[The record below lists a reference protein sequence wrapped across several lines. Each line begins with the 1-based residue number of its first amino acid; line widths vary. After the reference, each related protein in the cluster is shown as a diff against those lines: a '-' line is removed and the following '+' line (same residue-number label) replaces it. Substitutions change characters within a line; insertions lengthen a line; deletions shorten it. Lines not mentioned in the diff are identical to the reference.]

1 MLQKLAAWLD
11 EYREVAFDLVRIY
24 LGVGLFARGVLF
36 VYERELFMSLLPA
49 GAPEWLVDPAV
60 MTAVALIH
68 IIGGIAI
75 AIGFWTRLAT
85 LLQIPVLFGAVF
97 LSVSGMFS
105 ADQSFQLSSLVLFL
119 LVLVLICGSG
129 RWSVDHYIKRKYPWQ
144 QFLAQLYALRAP
156 GFDMLR
162 MYLGIALFI
171 RGTQFIADAN
181 SFFDLVSPDS
191 AARLQSTVLLH
202 YVALTHIF
210 GGFMMTAGLLTR
222 VAALI
227 QVPVLVGA
235 LIVTEVHLAL
245 NEGSQGFELA
255 ALTLF
260 LLILIF
266 LYGPG
271 TWSSDHY
278 LFRRKGP
285 APVTDRTARAKAILM
300 DLVPEEG
307 PFANPVATFAV
318 PEARSSADAVE
329 ALRKDPTVVAQ
340 ARYSIWGW
348 ALFLADVTP
357 RPREIVFRDVHSGSV
372 LKRSKDPDVLDQFRY
387 R

>member
-1 MLQKLAAWLD
+1 
-11 EYREVAFDLVRIY
+11 
-24 LGVGLFARGVLF
+24 
-36 VYERELFMSLLPA
+36 
-49 GAPEWLVDPAV
+49 
-60 MTAVALIH
+60 
-68 IIGGIAI
+68 
-75 AIGFWTRLAT
+75 
-85 LLQIPVLFGAVF
+85 
-97 LSVSGMFS
+97 
-105 ADQSFQLSSLVLFL
+105 
-119 LVLVLICGSG
+119 
-129 RWSVDHYIKRKYPWQ
+129 
-144 QFLAQLYALRAP
+144 
-156 GFDMLR
+156 MLR
-162 MYLGIALFI
+162 MYLGVALFV

-235 LIVTEVHLAL
+235 LIVSEVHLAL

-260 LLILIF
+260 LLVLIF

-285 APVTDRTARAKAILM
+285 GACYKPHRASQGNSYACSAGRGPLCQPGR
-300 DLVPEEG
+300 DLCR
-307 PFANPVATFAV
+307 A
-318 PEARSSADAVE
+318 
-329 ALRKDPTVVAQ
+329 
-340 ARYSIWGW
+340 
-348 ALFLADVTP
+348 
-357 RPREIVFRDVHSGSV
+357 
-372 LKRSKDPDVLDQFRY
+372 
-387 R
+387 